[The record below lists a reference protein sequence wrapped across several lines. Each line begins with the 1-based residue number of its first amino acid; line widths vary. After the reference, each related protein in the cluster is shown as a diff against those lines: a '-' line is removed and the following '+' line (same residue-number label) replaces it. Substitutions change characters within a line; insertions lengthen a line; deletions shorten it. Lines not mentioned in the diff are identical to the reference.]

1 MKMWKDYKD
10 RKTQSIVKRQSDKLD
25 LSTFSSGEL
34 MDQFCTS
41 EIFSKSG
48 KDSLLTN
55 EMNYQMSQAP
65 K

>member
-10 RKTQSIVKRQSDKLD
+10 SKTQSTANNQSDKLD

-41 EIFSKSG
+41 EKSSKSG
-48 KDSLLTN
+48 N
-55 EMNYQMSQAP
+55 
-65 K
+65 